1 MEMNGSF
8 GYKIGRKL
16 RLMRVQF
23 DADLL
28 WQVCVR
34 EIYVLMKHYGSIELL
49 RQAFEKLFEAKGKP
63 KPEAIEKCK
72 IFTVLSISQ
81 QSIEDWN
88 CLTRYCQ
95 HSLINILES
104 GYFLNNGN
112 KDTGIIFL
120 LDFNTNSV
128 RFYKKNLGK
137 KDIEYEKATI
147 YEIMNF
153 NDMPIKTLTE
163 IVINMK
169 ERFEEYNENL
179 KKINEKIENIN
190 NIIKKTK
197 ELGNEQN
204 IMERT
209 KKILDDTEWE
219 KKKLEIQYRFFY
231 YRLDAL
237 NLIDYINE

>member
-72 IFTVLSISQ
+72 IFTDLSISQ

-163 IVINMK
+163 I
-169 ERFEEYNENL
+169 E
-179 KKINEKIENIN
+179 IENIN

>member
-1 MEMNGSF
+1 M
-8 GYKIGRKL
+8 
-16 RLMRVQF
+16 
-23 DADLL
+23 
-28 WQVCVR
+28 
-34 EIYVLMKHYGSIELL
+34 
-49 RQAFEKLFEAKGKP
+49 
-63 KPEAIEKCK
+63 
-72 IFTVLSISQ
+72 
-81 QSIEDWN
+81 
-88 CLTRYCQ
+88 
-95 HSLINILES
+95 
-104 GYFLNNGN
+104 
-112 KDTGIIFL
+112 
-120 LDFNTNSV
+120 
-128 RFYKKNLGK
+128 GK
-137 KDIEYEKATI
+137 KEIEYEKATI
-147 YEIMNF
+147 YEIMDF

-179 KKINEKIENIN
+179 KKINEKLENIN

-237 NLIDYINE
+237 NLIDYMNE